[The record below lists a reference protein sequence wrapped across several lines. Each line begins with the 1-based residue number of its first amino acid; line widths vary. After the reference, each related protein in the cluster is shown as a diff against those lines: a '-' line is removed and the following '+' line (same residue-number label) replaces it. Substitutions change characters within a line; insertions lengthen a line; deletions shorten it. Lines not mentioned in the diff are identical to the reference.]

1 MQDKGNQKRL
11 IPGIVPGD
19 ENIEIFGDKV
29 TRTAYFIQN
38 GRTRVIDKLPQEIKS
53 KLYTMLFNDEIAMK
67 DLGGYKLSE
76 ALNEYALCMFGK
88 LDHTPDIINGEIQMA
103 EEFTCEPGCRCQ
115 HWQSKITGIDKYGL
129 TEREK
134 EILQYLI
141 KGKADKAI
149 AIKMHISTNTVV
161 THKTNVFRK
170 LNVHSRG
177 ELLNLSA
184 NL

>member
-1 MQDKGNQKRL
+1 MKNKGNQKRL

-29 TRTAYFIQN
+29 TRTVYFIQN

-53 KLYTMLFNDEIAMK
+53 KLYAMLVNDEIAMK
-67 DLGGYKLSE
+67 DLGAYKLSE

-88 LDHTPDIINGEIQMA
+88 LDHTPDVVNGEIQLA
-103 EEFTCEPGCRCQ
+103 EEFSCEPGCRCQ
-115 HWQSKITGIDKYGL
+115 SWKSKVTGIDKYGL

-134 EILQYLI
+134 ELLQYLI

-149 AIKMHISTNTVV
+149 ANKLNISTNTVV
-161 THKTNVFRK
+161 THKTNVFKK

-177 ELLNLSA
+177 ELMTLSA
-184 NL
+184 HF